1 MLLYERYQTKK
12 VTRIQT
18 ATKKPMEPLPC
29 SSMPQPAANPFGGY
43 KCPMIVSRG
52 GGCRG
57 DPLLKASPLGPRSF
71 SIQAVN
77 SFRGSLVW
85 ILKPRIAHPAPPP
98 GPEGA
103 VAHAT
108 GTQPRY
114 SVTNRYISGGRRQV
128 PGAPPISTF
137 DQAYSCVGIKAI
149 SHFMS
154 PLTARHS
161 D

>member
-77 SFRGSLVW
+77 SFRGSFVW
-85 ILKPRIAHPAPPP
+85 ILKPRIAHPAAPPR
-98 GPEGA
+98 PEGA
-103 VAHAT
+103 V
-108 GTQPRY
+108 
-114 SVTNRYISGGRRQV
+114 VNRYMSGGGRRVLPQS
-128 PGAPPISTF
+128 PPSTKRIPV
-137 DQAYSCVGIKAI
+137 SEIKAI
-149 SHFMS
+149 KHFMS
-154 PLTARHS
+154 PIIARHS

>member
-57 DPLLKASPLGPRSF
+57 DPLHKETIVTLGLELSR
-71 SIQAVN
+71 
-77 SFRGSLVW
+77 
-85 ILKPRIAHPAPPP
+85 AHL
-98 GPEGA
+98 
-103 VAHAT
+103 
-108 GTQPRY
+108 
-114 SVTNRYISGGRRQV
+114 I
-128 PGAPPISTF
+128 
-137 DQAYSCVGIKAI
+137 
-149 SHFMS
+149 
-154 PLTARHS
+154 
-161 D
+161 